1 MKEQEVKW
9 ITGLKGFCCITV
21 VLLHLLACLFVP
33 AQNATYKY
41 LPITG
46 MYNFIQLTP
55 INIFFNGSFSV
66 YIFWTIS
73 AFLLT
78 WSYNQNPSANMLARK
93 NVSKFFRIMIPVV
106 IVSIIAFTLLQCGLY
121 YHLRAGGLLKHSFW
135 ITERDYTNFDIKSLI
150 RELLWLNWMG
160 ESKMIPPLWTIKNEF
175 IGCILV
181 SMLLT
186 TGLGKNKKIFAFL
199 SILFFVGNFRMYICF
214 IAGMLLANVYEDSKR
229 GKGSKKGII
238 YFVLGVVIGA
248 YPPTGV
254 PAAGMYRWVYDGIL
268 TKINAV
274 ANRTIGVHLLY
285 ILGAFLIMYGII
297 KCDGLKKMFSCKV
310 LHYLGTLSMYIYIC
324 HIPVIW
330 SVAAYVFYRMYAKG
344 NNIFVSAAVC
354 ASVGIWVTIACSVM
368 LKKADDAVIGQ
379 KVRSIVNKI
388 LE

>member
-33 AQNATYKY
+33 AQNAAYKY

-55 INIFFNGSFSV
+55 ISIFFNGSFSV

-78 WSYNQNPSANMLARK
+78 RSYNQNPSANMLARK
-93 NVSKFFRIMIPVV
+93 NLSKFFRVMIPVV
-106 IVSIIAFTLLQCGLY
+106 IVSVIAFTLLKCGLY
-121 YHLRAGGLLKHSFW
+121 YHIQAGELLDYSFW
-135 ITERDYTNFDIKSLI
+135 IAERDYTDFNISSLI
-150 RELLWLNWMG
+150 RELLWRDWMG
-160 ESKMIPPLWTIKNEF
+160 ESNLIPPLWTIKYEF
-175 IGCILV
+175 IGSIIV
-181 SMLLT
+181 SMLLA
-186 TGLGKNKKIFAFL
+186 TGQGKNKKVFVFL
-199 SILFFVGNFRMYICF
+199 SILLLGGNLLVYICF
-214 IAGMLLANVYEDSKR
+214 IAGMFLANLNETNKKR
-229 GKGSKKGII
+229 KYGFI
-238 YFVLGVVIGA
+238 YFLLGVLMGT
-248 YPPTGV
+248 YPPTGIPV
-254 PAAGMYRWVYDGIL
+254 HGMYHWLYEVVIKRF
-268 TKINAV
+268 NALV
-274 ANRTIGVHLLY
+274 NNNVGVHALY
-285 ILGAFLIMYGII
+285 IMGAFLVILGII
-297 KCDGLKKMFSCKV
+297 KSDGLKKVFSFKPM
-310 LHYLGTLSMYIYIC
+310 HYLGTLSMYIYIC